1 MVGATIVE
9 FCKRLLD
16 GDRLIIEDFVH
27 QGSLDKWATGF
38 EVFPFQIIIYKH
50 IYRSNVMWYDKPAN
64 HII

>member
-1 MVGATIVE
+1 METDWS
-9 FCKRLLD
+9 L
-16 GDRLIIEDFVH
+16 IEDFVH